1 MEYSAI
7 EYKKENGVATITICR
22 PESMNCLVQAVLD
35 ELAAVT
41 KEIAADAEV
50 KAVIL
55 TGKGR
60 AFCAGG
66 DLNRFVEGFTPQSA
80 IEYVDL
86 LHPWCM
92 DWINLKKPTI
102 AAVNGAAVGAGMSIA
117 LMCDITIAS
126 EQAKLGSAFLNMGLI
141 PDLSATYFL
150 PRMVGVHRAKELM
163 LTGRTFGAEEA
174 LQMGVVDRVVPQD
187 ALLDEARKLAA
198 AFAAGPTYAIASTKR
213 MLNAS
218 MDLDLN
224 SLLNLE
230 SILQSTCFMTDDSK
244 EAVNA
249 FLEKRKP
256 VFTGK

>member
-150 PRMVGVHRAKELM
+150 PRMVGVHRAKE
-163 LTGRTFGAEEA
+163 A